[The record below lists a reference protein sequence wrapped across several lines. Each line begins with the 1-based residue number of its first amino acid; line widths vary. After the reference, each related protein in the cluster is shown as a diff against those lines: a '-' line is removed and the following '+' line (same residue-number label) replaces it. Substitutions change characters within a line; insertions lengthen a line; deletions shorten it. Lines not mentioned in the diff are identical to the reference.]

1 MIYSTKPSRRET
13 LWGGIYLILYISVL
27 PVVVP
32 LVLML
37 LMPEISEAGMN
48 VVFLGL
54 NFAATVVIFRKY
66 LLQTTKDALHAP
78 IRTLWYALL
87 GFLGAWTLGDL
98 VNQTILFLDPE
109 FTNVN
114 DSNIAGM
121 MQENFLLM
129 ALGTV
134 VLAPISEELLFRG
147 LIFRGL
153 YDRSPAIAHI
163 LTMVIFS
170 MIHVSGYVILYPMKT
185 LFFCFLQYLPI
196 AYCLSFAYR
205 YSGSLLAPILI
216 HMANNLVATAAMR

>member
-1 MIYSTKPSRRET
+1 VKDGLQKP
-13 LWGGIYLILYISVL
+13 L
-27 PVVVP
+27 
-32 LVLML
+32 
-37 LMPEISEAGMN
+37 
-48 VVFLGL
+48 
-54 NFAATVVIFRKY
+54 
-66 LLQTTKDALHAP
+66 
-78 IRTLWYALL
+78 RTLWYALL
-87 GFLGAWTLGDL
+87 GYLGTWALGDL
-98 VNQTILFLDPE
+98 ISQVILFLDPE

-129 ALGTV
+129 AMGTV